1 MNRSSALEYLTIEK
15 LCFLLAALVVLLHC
29 YNLYD
34 YGSGAITF
42 DRSLYDFVRIFFTQ
56 GVCRVAVPT
65 FFLMSGYLFFKN
77 LEYWNNQEYV
87 KKMKSRFWTL
97 FIPYL
102 LWNLIAFCF
111 LFIIDVVSSLSQ
123 IHSLYDF
130 IDRFNSFGSMHGWLR
145 IFWDDNYLYNEG
157 VTNVLGYEVYGA
169 GPINL
174 PFWFIRD
181 LMIVSLLSR
190 IIYYFIVRIGK
201 TYLLILGLL
210 MVFNIWPQFAI
221 CSSTSIFFFS
231 LGGFIRLRGYGLLNF
246 CYSKKYLFLVF
257 SAILLILM
265 VLSFGKAPL
274 VYEIE
279 KRLFT
284 ISGALVTIWL
294 VSLSVRKVHDVDI
307 SLYSKSSFFIY
318 AIHYTI
324 LIPIVYA
331 AVKRVLPFDNQI
343 TLILKYI
350 SSAII
355 ITYLGVA
362 IYKIIFENTKKTF
375 LGLLVGKR
383 K

>member
-1 MNRSSALEYLTIEK
+1 
-15 LCFLLAALVVLLHC
+15 
-29 YNLYD
+29 
-34 YGSGAITF
+34 
-42 DRSLYDFVRIFFTQ
+42 
-56 GVCRVAVPT
+56 
-65 FFLMSGYLFFKN
+65 
-77 LEYWNNQEYV
+77 
-87 KKMKSRFWTL
+87 
-97 FIPYL
+97 
-102 LWNLIAFCF
+102 
-111 LFIIDVVSSLSQ
+111 
-123 IHSLYDF
+123 
-130 IDRFNSFGSMHGWLR
+130 
-145 IFWDDNYLYNEG
+145 
-157 VTNVLGYEVYGA
+157 
-169 GPINL
+169 
-174 PFWFIRD
+174 
-181 LMIVSLLSR
+181 
-190 IIYYFIVRIGK
+190 
-201 TYLLILGLL
+201 
-210 MVFNIWPQFAI
+210 
-221 CSSTSIFFFS
+221 
-231 LGGFIRLRGYGLLNF
+231 
-246 CYSKKYLFLVF
+246 
-257 SAILLILM
+257 M

-318 AIHYTI
+318 AIHDTI